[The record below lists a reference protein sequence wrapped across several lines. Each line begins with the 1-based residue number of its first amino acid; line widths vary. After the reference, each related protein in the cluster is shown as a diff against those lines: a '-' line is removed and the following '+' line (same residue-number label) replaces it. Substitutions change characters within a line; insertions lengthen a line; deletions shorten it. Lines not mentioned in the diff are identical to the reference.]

1 MIRKEQPCYKITS
14 ISKEIIL
21 KFITA
26 FFALAII
33 LFCLAVHWP
42 WPVARSTEANPT
54 RKSSLILFSQNN
66 NDFESLLDPAK
77 PASVKIDRSKQQ
89 LYSGKSILCCLRF
102 PKIIEMEEVLKFLK
116 SKQSPRSHKPR
127 SHLNFSR
134 NLPESRIQNFRLN
147 LIAL

>member
-1 MIRKEQPCYKITS
+1 MPSLVNKLAKHLKAKNFSECDSQRTTVLQNNLNFKGNYF
-14 ISKEIIL
+14 

-42 WPVARSTEANPT
+42 WPIARSTEANPT

-66 NDFESLLDPAK
+66 NDFESLLDSAK

-89 LYSGKSILCCLRF
+89 LNFGKSILCCLRF

-116 SKQSPRSHKPR
+116 SKQSPRSH
-127 SHLNFSR
+127 
-134 NLPESRIQNFRLN
+134 
-147 LIAL
+147 